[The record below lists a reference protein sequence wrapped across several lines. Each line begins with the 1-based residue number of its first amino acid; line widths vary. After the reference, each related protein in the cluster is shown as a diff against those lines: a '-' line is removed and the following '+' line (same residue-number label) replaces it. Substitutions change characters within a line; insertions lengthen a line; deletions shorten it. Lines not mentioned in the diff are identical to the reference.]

1 MSAPFASSFEASE
14 ASEKRLHSNTSVAW
28 KTTFPRL
35 YDFWD
40 SKPCEA
46 GGIIVK
52 DNVVCFADTSLV
64 SQPGRNMP
72 PLNTSG
78 TVVRNNTWVPSV
90 CGPRPSPTPPPAP
103 TPTPTPTPTPP
114 LNVAAHH
121 GPCTALPAAVKLRYN
136 ATNGAIFVAAGAL
149 RGRVVAV
156 FWGDAGADHSPVTIN
171 PVDGAEFT
179 QYKNVVFDIVTA
191 VAARAPG
198 RVEIKLRVNGKC
210 LTAPPKLPGQV
221 VLMACASGDAAQ
233 KWALQ
238 PVGPAA
244 AKTWALAAGSGCAV
258 AGGAAAQPRGKTDD
272 RETNDIKTEGWS
284 VGGNS
289 KSDDR
294 DPRRHRT
301 LMWYAVSNATDV
313 PGSNATD
320 FDSAMATIHEHSGLI
335 DGVISEYSTRSA
347 VSL

>member
-1 MSAPFASSFEASE
+1 MMLFPSSFEE
-14 ASEKRLHSNTSVAW
+14 ASETRLHSNTSVAW
-28 KTTFPRL
+28 KATFPQM
-35 YDFWD
+35 YDFWE

-90 CGPRPSPTPPPAP
+90 CGPAPRPSPTPPAPP
-103 TPTPTPTPTPP
+103 TPSPTPTPP
-114 LNVAAHH
+114 LNIAAHH

-156 FWGDAGADHSPVTIN
+156 FWGDAGADGSPVTIN

-179 QYKNVVFDIVTA
+179 QYKNVVFDIVTPA
-191 VAARAPG
+191 AARASG

-221 VLMACASGDAAQ
+221 VLTACASGDAAQ
-233 KWALQ
+233 AWALQ

-258 AGGAAAQPRGKTDD
+258 VGGAAAQP
-272 RETNDIKTEGWS
+272 
-284 VGGNS
+284 
-289 KSDDR
+289 
-294 DPRRHRT
+294 
-301 LMWYAVSNATDV
+301 
-313 PGSNATD
+313 
-320 FDSAMATIHEHSGLI
+320 SG
-335 DGVISEYSTRSA
+335 
-347 VSL
+347 